1 MQHLTLKAVT
11 TTTTDQGLF
20 EAVISTERVDREHD
34 IVRPEAMVAALQAWT
49 PTDKKIPLHW
59 NHSSAPE
66 DIVGHVKPKSVK
78 AAAGEVVASGWVDQ
92 STDRGQ
98 HVWRLAKSGT
108 LGFSFGYLIPDGGA
122 VKRADGVR
130 EIRKLDVFEITAT
143 AAPMNPDTRVLATKA
158 LERKRYI
165 DPVTGRRM
173 DYAELMAHTKAISP
187 RLRKQAQPIKV
198 ATFEIQ

>member
-1 MQHLTLKAVT
+1 MQHMTLKAVT

-20 EAVISTERVDREHD
+20 EAVISTESIDREND
-34 IVRPEAMVAALQAWT
+34 VVVPAAMVDALQAWT
-49 PTDKKIPLHW
+49 LTGKKIPLHW
-59 NHSSAPE
+59 NHSPDPE
-66 DIVGHVKPKSVK
+66 DIVGHVDPETVE
-78 AAAGEVVASGWVDQ
+78 AVAGEVHASGWVDQ
-92 STDRGQ
+92 DTDRGR

-143 AAPMNPDTRVLATKA
+143 AAPMNPQTRVLSTKA
-158 LERKRYI
+158 LEQKRYI

-173 DYAELMAHTKAISP
+173 DYAELMAHTKAMAP
-187 RLRKQAQPIKV
+187 RLRKQAQPVQV